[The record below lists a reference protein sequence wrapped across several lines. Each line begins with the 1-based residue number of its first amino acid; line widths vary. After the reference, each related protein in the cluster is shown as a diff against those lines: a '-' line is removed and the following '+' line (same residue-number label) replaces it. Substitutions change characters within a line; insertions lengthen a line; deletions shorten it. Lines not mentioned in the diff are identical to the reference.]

1 MNYKIMGR
9 FVGKILMV
17 EAVFMVPALFI
28 ALARGEGDAVRGFFL
43 SILAIVLLAG
53 ILLLLARKPIKAFMP
68 ERGLRAWDSAGLS

>member
-28 ALARGEGDAVRGFFL
+28 ALARGEGDAVRGFF
-43 SILAIVLLAG
+43 
-53 ILLLLARKPIKAFMP
+53 
-68 ERGLRAWDSAGLS
+68 

>member
-28 ALARGEGDAVRGFFL
+28 ALARGEGDAVRGFFFEYT
-43 SILAIVLLAG
+43 G
-53 ILLLLARKPIKAFMP
+53 
-68 ERGLRAWDSAGLS
+68 DCSAGRNFASAGKKIQ